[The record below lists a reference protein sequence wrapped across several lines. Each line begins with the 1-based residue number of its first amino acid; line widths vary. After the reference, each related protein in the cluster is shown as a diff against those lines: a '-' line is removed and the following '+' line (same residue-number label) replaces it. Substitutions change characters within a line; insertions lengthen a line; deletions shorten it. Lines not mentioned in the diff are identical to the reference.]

1 MLRRPESLYEQGRS
15 VNLLKFKVSL
25 LSSLLLIFTI
35 IFAFLFSFPSIF
47 IFYNNLVMQASRGDR
62 EALVVDV
69 EDDKLTLQLYDP
81 LSLLVFSYFFPS
93 FLEYI
98 SSLFPLLFLLCCIVT
113 DFVSFQARWSI
124 LHNSSSQWVSW
135 RSIAE
140 KGRYCL
146 LFIPK
151 LLEEWIAGGPACVSN
166 SWRPKLERR
175 SA

>member
-35 IFAFLFSFPSIF
+35 IFAFLFSFPSVY

-81 LSLLVFSYFFPS
+81 LSSCFFLFFSS

-124 LHNSSSQWVSW
+124 LHNRSSQ
-135 RSIAE
+135 
-140 KGRYCL
+140 
-146 LFIPK
+146 
-151 LLEEWIAGGPACVSN
+151 
-166 SWRPKLERR
+166 
-175 SA
+175 